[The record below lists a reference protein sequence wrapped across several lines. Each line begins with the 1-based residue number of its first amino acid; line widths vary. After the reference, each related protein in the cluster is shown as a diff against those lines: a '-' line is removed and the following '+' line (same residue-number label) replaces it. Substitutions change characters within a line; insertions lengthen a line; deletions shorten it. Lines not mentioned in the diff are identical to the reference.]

1 MLTFLPAPVVGAIM
15 SVVLILHTLLWAT
28 LVYVAIFLK
37 LLAPEGRARDAASR
51 LTAWLAQ
58 QWAVLN
64 TVYVGALLKID
75 WDVRIEAE
83 LSPKGQY
90 LVCANHQSWNDIFV
104 LMQAFG
110 RRAPFFKFFIKQELI
125 WVPVLG
131 LCWWGLDY
139 PFMKR
144 YTAEQVA
151 RDPSLKGKD
160 LDTTRKAC
168 ERYRNQPVLILNFL
182 EGTRF
187 TKAKHARQQSPYA
200 HLLKPKS
207 GGFAF
212 TLSALGQR
220 LNSLLDVTIVYP
232 QGAVSFWDFATG
244 RVSRVIVD
252 VRERSLP
259 RGLLGGDYLDDGEY
273 RTRFQAWVGEVWR
286 EKDALIEEV
295 LAESRGRSAPSIGP
309 RVSRGAVSPPSLRIR
324 AKKIGAAVRR

>member
-1 MLTFLPAPVVGAIM
+1 MLTFLPAPLTGAIM
-15 SVVLILHTLLWAT
+15 LVVLIVHTVLWASI
-28 LVYVAIFLK
+28 VYVAIFLK
-37 LLAPEGRARDAASR
+37 ILSPPGRARDAASR

-58 QWAVLN
+58 QWAALN
-64 TVYVGALLKID
+64 TVYVRWLLRID
-75 WDVRIEAE
+75 WTVRIDAE

-104 LMQAFG
+104 LMQTFG
-110 RRAPFFKFFIKQELI
+110 RKAPFFKFFIKQELI

-160 LDTTRKAC
+160 LETTRKAC

-187 TKAKHARQQSPYA
+187 TAAKQAKQQSPYR

-212 TLSALGQR
+212 TLSALGER

-232 QGAVSFWDFATG
+232 QGPQGFWAFLCG
-244 RVSRVIVD
+244 RV
-252 VRERSLP
+252 RSVVVEVKQLRIP
-259 RGLLGGDYLDDGEY
+259 ADLFAGDYEADPEF
-273 RTRFQAWVGEVWR
+273 RKRFQDWIAQLWADKDRRIGELLDSSS
-286 EKDALIEEV
+286 EL
-295 LAESRGRSAPSIGP
+295 
-309 RVSRGAVSPPSLRIR
+309 
-324 AKKIGAAVRR
+324 

>member
-1 MLTFLPAPVVGAIM
+1 MLTFLPAPVTGAIM
-15 SVVLILHTLLWAT
+15 LVVLVVHTLMWAAV
-28 LVYVAIFLK
+28 VYVAIVLK
-37 LLAPEGRARDAASR
+37 IIAPGRRARDAASR

-64 TVYVGALLKID
+64 TVYVGALLKVDWRIAID
-75 WDVRIEAE
+75 AE
-83 LSPKGQY
+83 LSPRGQY

-104 LMQAFG
+104 LMQTFG
-110 RRAPFFKFFIKQELI
+110 RKAPFFKFFIKQELI

-144 YTAEQVA
+144 YTAEQLA
-151 RDPSLKGKD
+151 KDPSLKGTD
-160 LDTTRKAC
+160 LATTRKAC

-187 TKAKHARQQSPYA
+187 TPAKHARQQSPYQ

-212 TLSALGQR
+212 TLSALGQQ

-232 QGAVSFWDFATG
+232 GGPVGFWDFLCG
-244 RVSRVIVD
+244 RMRRVIVE
-252 VRERSLP
+252 VRQLRIPDELFA
-259 RGLLGGDYLDDGEY
+259 GDYENDPVF
-273 RTRFQAWVGEVWR
+273 RKRFQDWIAQLWAA
-286 EKDALIEEV
+286 KDQ
-295 LAESRGRSAPSIGP
+295 
-309 RVSRGAVSPPSLRIR
+309 RI
-324 AKKIGAAVRR
+324 ADLKK